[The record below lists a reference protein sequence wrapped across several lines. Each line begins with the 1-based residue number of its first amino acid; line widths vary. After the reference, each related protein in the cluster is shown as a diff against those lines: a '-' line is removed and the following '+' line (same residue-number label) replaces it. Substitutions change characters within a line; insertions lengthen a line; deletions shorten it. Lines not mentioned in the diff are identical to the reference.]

1 MWKWTL
7 TMNSPTDKLTY
18 WLNKLE
24 RVQSGVDAALQSLFT
39 SSQKVQESVALIQK
53 IFVQAEEAIS
63 NQDKVRGI
71 RESVNLND
79 GNQYLTLRQLIDGM
93 PAHARME
100 DRNVTLKAKPL
111 YKLCHPD
118 KGGDPV
124 IFNQLRRAVKVGD
137 IETVYLISVK
147 LGKAIGIEDPA
158 DMAQRAESRF
168 LQYNASASFR
178 IAQAFIGGRV
188 SDAESILVQHMESK
202 HRMLLK
208 KLFGE

>member
-1 MWKWTL
+1 
-7 TMNSPTDKLTY
+7 MNSPTDKLTY
-18 WLNKLE
+18 WLSKLE
-24 RVQSGVDAALQSLFT
+24 KVQGGVDAALQSLFT
-39 SSQKVQESVALIQK
+39 SSQKVQDAVALIQK
-53 IFVQAEEAIS
+53 VFVQAEEAIS
-63 NQDKVRGI
+63 NQDKLRGI

-79 GNQYLTLRQLIDGM
+79 GAQYLTLRQLIDGM

-111 YKLCHPD
+111 YKYCHPD

-137 IETVYLISVK
+137 IETIYLISVK
-147 LGKAIGIEDPA
+147 LGKAIALEDPA
-158 DMAQRAESRF
+158 DMATRAESRF
-168 LQYNASASFR
+168 LQYNAHMSYK

-188 SDAESILVQHMESK
+188 STAEALLVEHMENK

-208 KLFGE
+208 RLFGE